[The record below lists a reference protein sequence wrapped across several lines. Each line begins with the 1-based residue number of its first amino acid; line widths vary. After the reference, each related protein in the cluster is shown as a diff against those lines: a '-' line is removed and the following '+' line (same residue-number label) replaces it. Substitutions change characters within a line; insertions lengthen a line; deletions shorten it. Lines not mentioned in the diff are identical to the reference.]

1 MKVILINCNELD
13 LQHNHTPYFYNG
25 DKQLNWFMNKPHIIL
40 DDTKEIKA
48 NMNEIYESLYKIY
61 NL

>member
-1 MKVILINCNELD
+1 MKNELNIILKTKESD
-13 LQHNHTPYFYNG
+13 I
-25 DKQLNWFMNKPHIIL
+25 DINKLDIIL